1 VSGRRDVIVLVVA
14 GLAAAVLLG
23 LSGYVI
29 ARDTI
34 ALPATTLPS
43 GDALAPPAATRADT
57 RPAPP
62 PAPTT
67 TTTGTTGDDDDRGT
81 TTTGDDNSGP
91 GSDDSGQGRGRG
103 RGRGGD
109 D

>member
-1 VSGRRDVIVLVVA
+1 VSGRTGVIALVVA
-14 GLAAAVLLG
+14 GLAAAVLLS

-43 GDALAPPAATRADT
+43 GEALAPPAATRADT

-67 TTTGTTGDDDDRGT
+67 TTTGTTGDDDRGT

>member
-1 VSGRRDVIVLVVA
+1 MSGRTGVIALVVA

-43 GDALAPPAATRADT
+43 GEALAPPAATRADA
-57 RPAPP
+57 RPALP
-62 PAPTT
+62 PASTT
-67 TTTGTTGDDDDRGT
+67 TTTGTTGDDDRGG